1 MRERPARGSPTF
13 QTQRIRDMSGQI
25 GRAGVSLIEL
35 VIVMLLIGIMA
46 GIVAPLL
53 RPERFQLDAA
63 LVLVGSTLT
72 AQQRNSI
79 MRQHNIV
86 LALDSAASRIRVHYD
101 RDNDNVIDSDEPT
114 NVVELEEGIMFG
126 RGPTPA
132 RAMGTATISVTETQG
147 TLPALTFRRNGSA
160 SEQAILYLTS
170 RRAGTA
176 SAFAEDGRAIEIE
189 RATGR
194 VRCYSYGSGAWVQT
208 C

>member
-1 MRERPARGSPTF
+1 
-13 QTQRIRDMSGQI
+13 MSRQI
-25 GRAGVSLIEL
+25 DRTGFTLVEL
-35 VIVMLLIGIMA
+35 VIVMLLIGIMI

-63 LVLVGSTLT
+63 VVLVASTLT

-79 MRQHNIV
+79 MRQHDIV
-86 LALDSAASRIRVHYD
+86 LALDSTANRLRVHYD
-101 RDNDNVIDSDEPT
+101 QDNDGVIDAGETTS
-114 NVVELEEGIMFG
+114 VVELEEGTMFG
-126 RGPTPA
+126 RAQTPA
-132 RAMGTATISVTETQG
+132 RAMGSGTISVTETQG
-147 TLPALTFRRNGSA
+147 TLPSLTFHRNGSA

-170 RRAGTA
+170 RRAAAA
-176 SAFAEDGRAIEIE
+176 SAFTEDGRAIEIE

>member
-1 MRERPARGSPTF
+1 M
-13 QTQRIRDMSGQI
+13 IRQI

-35 VIVMLLIGIMA
+35 IIVMLLIGIMA

-63 LVLVGSTLT
+63 LVLVASTMT

-79 MRQHNIV
+79 MRQHDIV
-86 LALDSAASRIRVHYD
+86 LTLDSAGSRIRVHYD
-101 RDNDNVIDSDEPT
+101 RDNDNVIDAGEPT
-114 NVVELEEGIMFG
+114 SVVELEEGMTFG
-126 RGPTPA
+126 RGQTPA
-132 RAMGTATISVTETQG
+132 RAMGSGTISVTETQG
-147 TLPALTFRRNGSA
+147 TFPSLTFRRNGSA

-170 RRAGTA
+170 QRARTA
-176 SAFAEDGRAIEIE
+176 SAFTEDGRAIEIE